1 MEDKAAQ
8 NFRDLAR
15 KQGRRTRQ
23 KHQGNFVYAMS
34 VGLVLVLVIMGVA
47 MLNNF
52 NKIRKAQNQI
62 EEVAGTINT
71 VKDSDNSG
79 SSNEGND
86 PMVDRQTV
94 RRMVQ
99 QMKIQVQ
106 KMRTAQPVMMQIR
119 EKLTVQPI
127 KIQIQKKATVHPI
140 KSRRR

>member
-1 MEDKAAQ
+1 
-8 NFRDLAR
+8 
-15 KQGRRTRQ
+15 
-23 KHQGNFVYAMS
+23 MS

-86 PMVDRQTV
+86 PNGGQADGSEDG
-94 RRMVQ
+94 
-99 QMKIQVQ
+99 
-106 KMRTAQPVMMQIR
+106 TADENTGAENENSTAGDDADQ

-140 KSRRR
+140 KKQKEMTVHRKTIQTEMLRPTAVRQRTVSQMK

>member
-1 MEDKAAQ
+1 M
-8 NFRDLAR
+8 
-15 KQGRRTRQ
+15 
-23 KHQGNFVYAMS
+23 
-34 VGLVLVLVIMGVA
+34 LVLVIMGVA

-86 PMVDRQTV
+86 QMVDRQTV

-99 QMKIQVQ
+99 PMKIQVQ